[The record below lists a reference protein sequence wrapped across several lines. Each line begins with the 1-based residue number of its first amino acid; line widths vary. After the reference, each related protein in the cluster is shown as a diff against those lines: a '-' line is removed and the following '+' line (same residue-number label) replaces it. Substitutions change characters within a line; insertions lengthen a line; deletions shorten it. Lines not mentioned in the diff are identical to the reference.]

1 MMNPEWNS
9 NDPRASLL
17 AQWEFFHEHAQ
28 QVFLKDGT
36 HLEILFILA
45 DDGTMQPVPIAEPM
59 TREEV
64 SAKLREQLP
73 GSQVYGLIH
82 IAEAWAYLP
91 KGPNDHTQKQLEW
104 GEMSIS
110 SLRHEDKTE
119 LLLVSLLSRDG
130 DSVAW
135 IDEIV
140 REEEGQV
147 RLGRATKLSNIEFPL
162 GNVF

>member
-1 MMNPEWNS
+1 MTS
-9 NDPRASLL
+9 T
-17 AQWEFFHEHAQ
+17 
-28 QVFLKDGT
+28 GT
-36 HLEILFILA
+36 
-45 DDGTMQPVPIAEPM
+45 DSGTMHPIPIAKPM
-59 TREEV
+59 TREDV

-91 KGPNDHTQKQLEW
+91 KGPHDHTRKQLEW
-104 GEMSIS
+104 GEMSVS

-130 DSVAW
+130 DNVVW

-140 REEEGQV
+140 RDEEGQV

-162 GNVF
+162 GNLF